1 MDWMKIG
8 YALLLGAMIVAL
20 LPHAKHMLTNSPKA
34 PAGGWQ
40 NVAMLILGVAGFV
53 VLLIAMVRQ

>member
-8 YALLLGAMIVAL
+8 YALLIGAMILLL

-34 PAGGWQ
+34 PTGAWQ
-40 NVAMLILGVAGFV
+40 NVALIILGVMGFV
-53 VLLIAMVRQ
+53 WLLIMMVR